1 MAEGDFQGEVPLT
14 GPKEFRM
21 LALRFNE
28 MKSQLEHSIQ
38 TLKSSEASRREL
50 VANVSHDL
58 RTPLASIQSYVE
70 ALQDRVIDNEADFQN
85 YLLTIKKETVR
96 LSKLIDDLFQLS
108 RLDAGVYPFDPKPY
122 PLDTLIVETLQS
134 QSLLL
139 EEKQLSVNTSVPYN
153 LPPVR
158 IMPFEIQRVLSNLLQ
173 NAIQYSPRH
182 GEIHVQAQRKGEYV
196 ELVVQDEGE
205 GVPEEEQD
213 LIFERFYRT
222 DKSRNRHSGR
232 AGLGLAISKSIMD
245 LHGGTIRLIRTERPG
260 TAFCLTLPIADI
272 GERL

>member
-85 YLLTIKKETVR
+85 YLLTIKKR
-96 LSKLIDDLFQLS
+96 NG
-108 RLDAGVYPFDPKPY
+108 A
-122 PLDTLIVETLQS
+122 
-134 QSLLL
+134 
-139 EEKQLSVNTSVPYN
+139 
-153 LPPVR
+153 
-158 IMPFEIQRVLSNLLQ
+158 
-173 NAIQYSPRH
+173 
-182 GEIHVQAQRKGEYV
+182 
-196 ELVVQDEGE
+196 
-205 GVPEEEQD
+205 PEQ
-213 LIFERFYRT
+213 I
-222 DKSRNRHSGR
+222 N
-232 AGLGLAISKSIMD
+232 
-245 LHGGTIRLIRTERPG
+245 
-260 TAFCLTLPIADI
+260 
-272 GERL
+272 